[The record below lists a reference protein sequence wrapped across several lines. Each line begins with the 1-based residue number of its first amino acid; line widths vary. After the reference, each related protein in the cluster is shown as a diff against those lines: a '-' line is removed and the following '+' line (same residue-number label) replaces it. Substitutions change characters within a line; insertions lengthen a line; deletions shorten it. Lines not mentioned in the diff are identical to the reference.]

1 MHSIKLYYNK
11 SRIKKNGYASLYL
24 RVIIARE
31 KKDFPLELEWPVEKI
46 NLEKQILLPRQKPD
60 YDVADYNLLIEVEKA
75 RHTEIHRTYRLRNE
89 ELTIEKLSREIKIF
103 SSNECFTTYIEQERN
118 RRYRRKEIEQKT
130 WQNAH
135 ATKLSLLAYDPL
147 CLFKNINVKWLNGFK
162 TFLQA
167 QGYKPGTIWAKIA
180 CTKAYLRLA
189 SKEPMLYVDADVLD
203 YGNPKPAVKTVY
215 LNEEELRRL
224 IILIDGD
231 LTDVQYR
238 VLKAFLFTCFTSLR
252 ISDLYNANT
261 QWEVQEGFLD
271 FLPHKNRKKGKWLRI
286 PLIPIARQFI
296 KETGNFFKL
305 PNQAEYN
312 ETLKELADKA
322 QINKNLTSHVGRH
335 TFGYLYM
342 TQTQNIYGLQQ
353 LLGHSKIETTE
364 RYAHIDDEYKMNSAQ
379 KIQSGFTDLMRR
391 ISL

>member
-11 SRIKKNGYASLYL
+11 SRVKKNGQVSLYL

-31 KKDFPLELEWPVEKI
+31 KKDFPLELEWPEKNI
-46 NLEKQILLPRQKPD
+46 DLARQILQARHKND
-60 YDVADYNLLIEVEKA
+60 NDVADYNLIIACEKA
-75 RHTEIHRTYRLRNE
+75 RHTEIQRTYRIRNE
-89 ELTIEKLSREIKIF
+89 DLTIDKLTREIKVF
-103 SSNECFTTYIEQERN
+103 SSNECFTTYIEIERT
-118 RRYRRKEIEQKT
+118 RRFRRKEIEPKT
-130 WQNAH
+130 YQNAH
-135 ATKLSLLAYDPL
+135 ATKMTLLQYDPL
-147 CLFKNINVKWLNGFK
+147 CLFKNIDIKWMNGFK
-162 TFLQA
+162 TFLRA
-167 QGYKPGTIWAKIA
+167 QGYKPGTVWAKIS

-189 SKEPMLYVDADVLD
+189 SKEPMLYVDKDVLEFP
-203 YGNPKPAVKTVY
+203 NPKPSVKTVY

-224 IILIDGD
+224 IILLEAD
-231 LTDVQYR
+231 LTNVQLR
-238 VLKAFLFTCFTSLR
+238 VLQAFLFTCFTSLR
-252 ISDLYNANT
+252 ISDLYNANSE
-261 QWEVQEGFLD
+261 WEIQEGFLD

-286 PLIPIARQFI
+286 PLIPIARKFI
-296 KETGNFFKL
+296 QDNGKYFKL
-305 PNQAEYN
+305 PNQVEYN

-322 QINKNLTSHVGRH
+322 IIHKNLTSHVGRH

-391 ISL
+391 I